1 MIGLGIVL
9 LGAMAAAFVGAP
21 LLRRRG
27 QHRQLLD
34 VDLAK
39 QMLLKVRLE
48 EIAQAGGSAEGKSEL
63 AAESTVDLFSSDKDP
78 IRDTVSEP
86 IAARVILAVAV
97 VIPFL
102 AWLIFSF
109 SVDLDLPKLKGAE
122 AVLVLDAEKNRD
134 ELLAWQDKLA
144 AYGQTNTN
152 NVKVHYLLGQSR
164 LKTGDY
170 AQAAASFALAHR
182 SSPEDINI
190 RVLWLQARFLAAGGS
205 LDDAG
210 HQLAEQI
217 LGAVPNVSVVLEI
230 LALDAI
236 SNGRAS
242 EAVVYLNRVLSG
254 LDNPSRAAGLVAAIR
269 GLRAQFQ
276 QPGIDVEV
284 RAEGDIPQSATVFV
298 IARPVGGGMPY
309 AVVRRPAELMPMIVR
324 LDDLV
329 SMSDVRKLS
338 EAEEFEIVVRL
349 SRSGQAMEQAGDWE
363 WLSVPMSLEA
373 DPEKIISMLQAPQ
386 SEDA

>member
-1 MIGLGIVL
+1 
-9 LGAMAAAFVGAP
+9 MAAAFVGAP
-21 LLRRRG
+21 MLRRRG

-39 QMLLKVRLE
+39 QMLLKARLE
-48 EIAQAGGSAEGKSEL
+48 EIAQAQGSAEGKSEL

-78 IRDTVSEP
+78 VRDTVSEP

-97 VIPFL
+97 AIPFI

-109 SVDLDLPKLKGAE
+109 SVDLDLPKLKGAK
-122 AVLVLDAEKNRD
+122 AVLGLDAEKNRD

-144 AYGQTNTN
+144 AYGRTNTN
-152 NVKVHYLLGQSR
+152 NVKVHYLLGQSQ

-170 AQAAASFALAHR
+170 TQAAASFALAHR

-242 EAVVYLNRVLSG
+242 EAVVYLNRLLSG

-363 WLSVPMSLEA
+363 WLSVPMSLKA
-373 DPEKIISMLQAPQ
+373 DPEKIISTLQPPQ

>member
-1 MIGLGIVL
+1 
-9 LGAMAAAFVGAP
+9 MAAAFVGAP

-78 IRDTVSEP
+78 IRDTVSKP

-109 SVDLDLPKLKGAE
+109 LVDLDLPKLKGAE

-242 EAVVYLNRVLSG
+242 EAVVYLNRLLSG

>member
-1 MIGLGIVL
+1 
-9 LGAMAAAFVGAP
+9 MAAAFVGAP

-39 QMLLKVRLE
+39 QMLLKARLE
-48 EIAQAGGSAEGKSEL
+48 EIAQAQGSAEGKSEL

-78 IRDTVSEP
+78 VRDTVSEP

-97 VIPFL
+97 AIPFI

-242 EAVVYLNRVLSG
+242 EAVVYLNRLLSG

-284 RAEGDIPQSATVFV
+284 RAEGAIPQSATVFV

-373 DPEKIISMLQAPQ
+373 DPEKIISTLQPPQ

>member
-1 MIGLGIVL
+1 
-9 LGAMAAAFVGAP
+9 MAALFVGAP
-21 LLRRRG
+21 MLRRRG
-27 QHRQLLD
+27 QHRQSLD

-39 QMLLKVRLE
+39 RMLLKARLE
-48 EIAQAGGSAEGKSEL
+48 EIAQAEGSADGKSEL
-63 AAESTVDLFSSDKDP
+63 AAESTVDLFSSDTDP
-78 IRDTVSEP
+78 TRVTVAEP
-86 IAARVILAVAV
+86 IASRVVLAVAIA
-97 VIPFL
+97 IPFI
-102 AWLIFSF
+102 AWLIFTF
-109 SVDLDLPKLKGAE
+109 TVDLDLPKLKGAE
-122 AVLVLDAEKNRD
+122 AVLVLDVENNRD
-134 ELLAWQDKLA
+134 ELLAWQDRLA
-144 AYGQTNTN
+144 AYGQANTS
-152 NVKVHYLLGQSR
+152 NVKVQYLLGQSR

-182 SSPEDINI
+182 SSPEDISI
-190 RVLWLQARFLAAGGS
+190 RILWLQARFLAAGGS

-210 HQLAEQI
+210 HKLAEQI

-242 EAVVYLNRVLSG
+242 EAVVYLNRLLSG
-254 LDNPSRAAGLVAAIR
+254 LDNPSRAVGLVAAIR
-269 GLRAQFQ
+269 GLRAQIQ

-284 RAEGDIPQSATVFV
+284 LAEGDIPQSATVFV

-349 SRSGQAMEQAGDWE
+349 SRSGQAMKQAGDWE
-363 WLSVPMSLEA
+363 WLSVPMSLGA
-373 DPEKIISMLQAPQ
+373 DPGKIVTLLQAPQ
-386 SEDA
+386 SADA